1 MIVESF
7 VLILWRSNFQPA
19 FSMGVAPI
27 IADRFPRD
35 SFSFVIRSSRSS
47 MALKGVSL
55 SNGEA

>member
-35 SFSFVIRSSRSS
+35 YVFVRHSFF
-47 MALKGVSL
+47 ALFDGTQGREPV
-55 SNGEA
+55 EW